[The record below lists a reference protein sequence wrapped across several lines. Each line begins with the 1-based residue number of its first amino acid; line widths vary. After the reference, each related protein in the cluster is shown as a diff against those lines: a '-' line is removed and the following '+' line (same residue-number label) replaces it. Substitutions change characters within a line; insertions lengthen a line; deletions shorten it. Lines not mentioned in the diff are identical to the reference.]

1 MAYNKN
7 QECSQ
12 RAIRRNKRGRPEK
25 KDRFTPP
32 LPAHHGSAKKNVTK
46 PKNHN
51 KIAKIKEARS
61 RSDLHSEESCILW
74 EELND
79 HITTY
84 KQYVTTSYI
93 NHMDDPIWD
102 RFIPDHMR
110 SGLEDYFQNDPIGF
124 SIYLDA
130 ECQ

>member
-12 RAIRRNKRGRPEK
+12 RAIHRKKRGRPEK
-25 KDRFTPP
+25 KGRSTPLAPPQDR
-32 LPAHHGSAKKNVTK
+32 SAKKKVTK

-61 RSDLHSEESCILW
+61 RSDLHSEDNCISW

-79 HITTY
+79 PITTY
-84 KQYVTTSYI
+84 GHATTYYI
-93 NHMDDPIWD
+93 NHMDDPIRD
-102 RFIPDHMR
+102 RFIPDHVR

>member
-1 MAYNKN
+1 MTYNEKLGCTTR
-7 QECSQ
+7 QQQ
-12 RAIRRNKRGRPEK
+12 RTKRTRREK
-25 KDRFTPP
+25 KNSPMGKVKRK
-32 LPAHHGSAKKNVTK
+32 HITK

-61 RSDLHSEESCILW
+61 RSDLHSEDNCISW

-79 HITTY
+79 PITTY
-84 KQYVTTSYI
+84 KQYRITSYI
-93 NHMDDPIWD
+93 NHMDDPIRD

-110 SGLEDYFQNDPIGF
+110 PGLEDYFQNDPIGF
-124 SIYLDA
+124 SIYLAA